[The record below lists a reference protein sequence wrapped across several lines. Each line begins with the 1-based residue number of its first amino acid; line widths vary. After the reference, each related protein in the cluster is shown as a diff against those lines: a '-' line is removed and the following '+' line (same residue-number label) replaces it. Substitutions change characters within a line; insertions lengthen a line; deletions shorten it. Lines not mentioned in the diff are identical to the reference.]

1 LRQTVLLRLEAI
13 EPNRKQSRTAFDPD
27 KLEEL
32 ANSIKEQGVLQP
44 ILVRRTARGTYEI
57 IAGERRV
64 RACKMVGLKEIP
76 AIVRD
81 SDDTNM
87 MINSFLEN
95 AQREDL
101 TPSEK
106 ENALIGLWRTGN
118 FETPRDLDKSL
129 GYQSGYCGSIIE
141 AREFREKYEIPITIS
156 TSTIVSTKGLE
167 NGLRQRVLLKVGT
180 DEGRFGQVRTVREIK
195 AIVERAPAIL
205 VDKVLENEISLEEA
219 KRTIELY
226 EQALAKDSMKP
237 LASALAEGN
246 VSPTIAE
253 KTIRLYDRLERE
265 GVSLDREVVLG
276 DVEELKRQ
284 SIIDAAHDKLM
295 EEARIAVLTGR
306 KKSIDFQI
314 QDPGNGFVRE
324 VTDVASKVQRWGI
337 PTLMTLGGSRWK
349 VAIKYFQEIDSKM
362 HFLLGYKDES

>member
-1 LRQTVLLRLEAI
+1 MDAI
-13 EPNRKQSRTAFDPD
+13 EPNRKQSRIAFDPD

-44 ILVRRTARGTYEI
+44 ILVRRTSRDTYEI
-57 IAGERRV
+57 IAGERRF

-101 TPSEK
+101 TPGEK

-129 GYQSGYCGSIIE
+129 GYQTGYCGSIVE
-141 AREFREKYEIPITIS
+141 AREFREKYEIPIAIS

-205 VDKVLENEISLEEA
+205 VDKVLENE
-219 KRTIELY
+219 
-226 EQALAKDSMKP
+226 
-237 LASALAEGN
+237 
-246 VSPTIAE
+246 PTIAE

-265 GVSLDREVVLG
+265 GASLDREVVLG

-284 SIIDAAHDKLM
+284 SIIDAAHDRLM

-306 KKSIDFQI
+306 KKSIDFRI
-314 QDPGNGFVRE
+314 QDPGDGFVRE

-337 PTLMTLGGSRWK
+337 PTLMTVGGSRWK